1 MIYYLK
7 KVYKSSLR
15 ILTNFIMEK
24 LPKSF
29 IRIYSLENLLEDNN
43 LGRPL
48 EITWKIFI

>member
-7 KVYKSSLR
+7 KVYKSSLM

-29 IRIYSLENLLEDNN
+29 IRNILPGIVIRRYSLEDLSEDT
-43 LGRPL
+43 P
-48 EITWKIFI
+48 